1 MIQSNLSTN
10 EDKFV
15 DVFVFYFFKFKYISK
30 FMFCVYIFNFKL
42 KIILKNCI
50 ISNSLKMVTKKRGRY
65 EKSDK
70 GKMIHELDK
79 HLHLKGPNIGKPNF
93 YLVAQ
98 MYPEYSRKMLIDWYS
113 KKDAILSSHHKHKRF

>member
-10 EDKFV
+10 EENFV

-30 FMFCVYIFNFKL
+30 FMFFVYVYNFKL

-65 EKSDK
+65 EVSDK

-79 HLHLKGPNIGKPNF
+79 HLHLKGPN
-93 YLVAQ
+93 LA
-98 MYPEYSRKMLIDWYS
+98 
-113 KKDAILSSHHKHKRF
+113 AI

>member
-1 MIQSNLSTN
+1 MH
-10 EDKFV
+10 
-15 DVFVFYFFKFKYISK
+15 
-30 FMFCVYIFNFKL
+30 IFNVKF

-50 ISNSLKMVTKKRGRY
+50 ISNSLKILTKKRGRF
-65 EKSDK
+65 KASDK

-98 MYPEYSRKMLIDWYS
+98 MYPEYTRKMLIDW
-113 KKDAILSSHHKHKRF
+113 

>member
-30 FMFCVYIFNFKL
+30 FMFCVYIFNFNL

-50 ISNSLKMVTKKRGRY
+50 FSNSLKMGTKKIGRY
-65 EKSDK
+65 EVSDK
-70 GKMIHELDK
+70 GKMIHELYK

-93 YLVAQ
+93 YLVA
-98 MYPEYSRKMLIDWYS
+98 
-113 KKDAILSSHHKHKRF
+113 